1 MSVTTRYWY
10 PLHLPESLKASAM
23 RLAEQ
28 DGVSL
33 NQWIV
38 AVVAQKVGAV
48 ESTEGFLKD
57 RAAGAKPGGLLNLLD
72 GAPDRPPGP
81 VTNSQSEAKPK
92 EEIT

>member
-1 MSVTTRYWY
+1 MSVSTRYRY

-38 AVVAQKVGAV
+38 AAVAQKVGAV
-48 ESTEGFLKD
+48 ESAEGFLRD
-57 RAAGAKPGGLLNLLD
+57 RAAGAKPGGMLNLLD
-72 GAPDRPPGP
+72 NAPDRPPAPGDELA
-81 VTNSQSEAKPK
+81 T
-92 EEIT
+92 